1 VNSGPDQFIKLNKE
15 TGWISMIDKLGLRQK
30 MFMSMLAFTI
40 PLAVLAFLMFQA
52 HTVNI
57 DFGARERQ
65 GNQFQRPLE
74 KALHA
79 ASLHRI
85 YWQSSSRGDADA
97 KSKISDAEKMGDEA
111 FTDLMA
117 KHAEMGEFLDFTPE
131 GLKKRKRDGFHA
143 SAMKS
148 AWEDLKKSP
157 ADDKHLALIA
167 GLRTMITHMG
177 DTSNLILDPD
187 LDSYYLMDITLLGL
201 PQTQDR
207 IQDIMVNV
215 EGILRKTEITMADR
229 VQVAVFAALLKD
241 SDIVRIT
248 GDAQTALN
256 EDSNFNGVSES
267 LQSKL
272 PSAVSKYEQS
282 AEKLRTLLLQ
292 VSNPAAAAVP
302 VADLL
307 KVGHEALDASFGLSN
322 VGADEL
328 EWLLQKRVNGLSKE
342 RAVSSWGSFI
352 IALIACAFSMQISRS
367 LSRTITKIVVHLTET
382 GTHVEDSSGQ
392 LSGASQELSS
402 LTSEAAASLEES
414 VASIEELSSMV
425 AQTAQNSKKVTELSS
440 EAENSTAVGEERIKN
455 LIQCMTKLTA
465 GSKQIEDIITVIDDI
480 AFQTNLLALNAA
492 VEAARAGEQG
502 KGFAVVADSVRSLA
516 QKSAEAA
523 KEISTLIQSNVS
535 MIQEGAT
542 LAGHSDSALQAIVSS
557 VQKVSALNKE
567 ISQACDEQS
576 AGLGQITTAL
586 NTIDSTTQKNAAS
599 SEEIAAASS
608 VLLNESQSMR
618 NHTQMLET
626 LVVGI
631 RNGDLKSA

>member
-1 VNSGPDQFIKLNKE
+1 
-15 TGWISMIDKLGLRQK
+15 
-30 MFMSMLAFTI
+30 MLAFTI
-40 PLAVLAFLMFQA
+40 PLCILAFLMYQA
-52 HTVNI
+52 QTVNI

-85 YWQSSSRGDADA
+85 YWQRSSHGSSDA
-97 KSKISDAEKMGDEA
+97 KSKISDTERMGDEA
-111 FTDLMA
+111 FSDLMS
-117 KHAEMGEFLDFTPE
+117 KHAELGEALEFTPE

-143 SAMKS
+143 SAMKT
-148 AWEDLKKSP
+148 AWEELKKSP
-157 ADDKHLALIA
+157 SEEKHLALIA

-207 IQDIMVNV
+207 IQDILVNV
-215 EGILRKTEITMADR
+215 EGILAKPEISIADR
-229 VQVAVFAALLKD
+229 IQVAVYAAMLKD
-241 SDIVRIT
+241 ADIARIT

-256 EDSNFNGVSES
+256 EDPNFNGASES
-267 LQSKL
+267 LQAKL
-272 PSAVSKYEQS
+272 PPAVASYQKS
-282 AEKLRTLLLQ
+282 SEKLQQLLVQ
-292 VSNPAAAAVP
+292 ISNPQAASVA
-302 VADLL
+302 VADLETA
-307 KVGHEALDASFGLSN
+307 GQEALKQSFDLSD

-328 EWLLQKRVNGLSKE
+328 EVLLEKRVHALSKE
-342 RAVSSWGSFI
+342 RSMDSWISFI
-352 IALIACAFSMQISRS
+352 IAVLACAFSLHMARS
-367 LSRTITKIVVHLTET
+367 LAKAISSVVLHLTQT
-382 GTHVEDSSGQ
+382 GSHVEGSSGQ

-425 AQTAQNSKKVTELSS
+425 HQTAQNSKKVTELSGD
-440 EAENSTAVGEERIKN
+440 AEKSTATGEERIKN
-455 LIQCMTKLTA
+455 LIACMTKLTA
-465 GSKQIEDIITVIDDI
+465 GSKQIEAIITVIDDI

-535 MIQEGAT
+535 MIQEGAD
-542 LAGHSDSALQAIVSS
+542 LAGHSDKALQAIVSS
-557 VQKVSALNKE
+557 VQKVTALNKE

-576 AGLGQITTAL
+576 AGLSQITTAL

-599 SEEIAAASS
+599 SEEIAAAST

-618 NHTQMLET
+618 SHTLMLET
-626 LVVGI
+626 LVRGK
-631 RNGDLKSA
+631 RQNQHTA